1 MARARTKTFIG
12 MMPVW
17 LSFPETEDYQVI
29 DMKCRMRSRIHHH
42 LLFLPL
48 LVLLL
53 GWSGFSIAQAQ
64 AESRLDV
71 TSSDTSGFPMVS
83 LNVIA
88 AAGDSSRLPD
98 LNGLILNEA
107 GQPVTDYQVTQTD
120 VGTELIFII
129 DANASIGQRDE
140 AGGLTRHE
148 KVRDSIIRYAN
159 QFMDKGQLDRVSI
172 IVPSEDGAVL
182 LLDQAVFPNA
192 VINEVNFYEAVPVDP
207 TPLNEMVSLAL
218 DKATESRAE
227 GRFQAV
233 VLFTDGAELDE
244 QLDYPTLVN
253 KAQAINIP
261 IFSAILGARADEDEI
276 ANVNGLAQ
284 PTRGSYV
291 HMPETTGTDPIY
303 NLIQSH
309 GSQFQVQYRSQL
321 ASSGLHDLALELA
334 GASAETQ
341 VEVEIA
347 PPATEI
353 VVDNSRPIRRVVAS
367 PDDPLTSAEPA
378 NQPIVARVTW
388 PDGHTRML
396 ADATLLVDGTPQPPV
411 SNPELSADG
420 LIILDWDIRNLDAGT
435 YELFV
440 KVNDELGL
448 QGQSNVLPMAIVVE
462 GLAEGVTET
471 VATAPAGEV
480 EEGASEATQGLL
492 QNLSLAGL
500 AIGLLALLGA
510 VIIIILVIVLIRRR
524 RRDETP
530 PAAPAAPV
538 TQSASPAEH
547 EATQVIMPAFAAQSS
562 TSAYFE
568 PLENAPDHGNNIAL
582 PSSNV
587 AIGRDPNLAQVVFAD
602 KSVSRLHARVME
614 QNGVFQLYDEG
625 SASGTY
631 INFKQIT
638 LKPQVLNDND
648 DVHFGRVHLR
658 FHVVPVVEDADS
670 TQVMPSPMRPEEA
683 GPVAAEEGLSTQ
695 PYMPNQPGSA
705 GRPQAPPPRRDEP
718 SPQSD
723 EDEDDIS
730 TQPYMP
736 HSPRR

>member
-1 MARARTKTFIG
+1 MG
-12 MMPVW
+12 
-17 LSFPETEDYQVI
+17 
-29 DMKCRMRSRIHHH
+29 SRNHH
-42 LLFLPL
+42 LSLFLLIFLML
-48 LVLLL
+48 LAL
-53 GWSGFSIAQAQ
+53 SGFPNAQAQ
-64 AESRLDV
+64 AESRLDI
-71 TSSDTSGFPMVS
+71 TSSDGSKFPVVS

-88 AAGDSSRLPD
+88 STGDSSRLSD
-98 LNGLILNEA
+98 LSGLILSEA
-107 GQPVTDYQVTQTD
+107 GQQIADYEVAETY

-129 DANASIGQRDE
+129 DANASIGQRDD
-140 AGGLTRHE
+140 AGGQTRHE
-148 KVRDSIIRYAN
+148 KVRDSILRYAN
-159 QFMDKGQLDRVSI
+159 QFMDEEQLDRVSI
-172 IVPSEDGAVL
+172 IVPSEDGADL
-182 LLDQAVFPNA
+182 LLDRAVFPNA
-192 VINEVNFYEAVPVDP
+192 VINEINFYEALPVDP
-207 TPLNEMVSLAL
+207 TPLNEMISLAL
-218 DKATESRAE
+218 DRATESYAD

-244 QLDYPTLVN
+244 QLDYPTLVD

-261 IFSAILGARADEDEI
+261 IFSVILGARADEDEI
-276 ANVNGLAQ
+276 TNVNGLSQ

-291 HMPETTGTDPIY
+291 HMPEPTGTDPLY
-303 NLIQSH
+303 SLIQSH
-309 GSQFQVQYRSQL
+309 GPQFQVQYRSRL
-321 ASSGLHDLALELA
+321 ASSGLHDVAVELA
-334 GASAETQ
+334 GARAETQ
-341 VEVEIA
+341 VEVEVA

-378 NQPIVARVTW
+378 SQPIVARVTW
-388 PDGHTRML
+388 PDGHPRML
-396 ADATLLVDGTPQPPV
+396 TDATLLVDGSPQPPA

-420 LIILDWDIRNLDAGT
+420 LIILDWDISNLDEGT

-448 QGQSNVLPMAIVVE
+448 QGHSNVLPMAIIVE
-462 GLAEGVTET
+462 GLAGEVTET
-471 VATAPAGEV
+471 MDTAPANEV
-480 EEGASEATQGLL
+480 EEGTDKAFQDLV

-500 AIGLLALLGA
+500 AIGLLALFGA
-510 VIIIILVIVLIRRR
+510 VIILILALVLLRRR
-524 RRDETP
+524 RRTKAIKAQTAVP
-530 PAAPAAPV
+530 TA
-538 TQSASPAEH
+538 QSASPGEH
-547 EATQVIMPAFAAQSS
+547 EATQVIMPAFAVQSS
-562 TSAYFE
+562 ASAYFE
-568 PLENAPDHGNNIAL
+568 PLENAPDHGNNITL
-582 PSSNV
+582 TSNNV
-587 AIGRDPNLAQVVFAD
+587 AIGRDPKLAQVVFAD

-658 FHVVPVVEDADS
+658 FHVVPTVEDADS
-670 TQVMPSPMRPEEA
+670 TQVMPSPVRSDEA
-683 GPVAAEEGLSTQ
+683 SPMAAEEDLSTQ

-705 GRPQAPPPRRDEP
+705 GRPQAPPPRDAP
-718 SPQSD
+718 PPATD

>member
-1 MARARTKTFIG
+1 
-12 MMPVW
+12 MMRVW
-17 LSFPETEDYQVI
+17 LSFPKAKDSKVI
-29 DMKCRMRSRIHHH
+29 DVKCRMGSRIHHFS
-42 LLFLPL
+42 LFLSL
-48 LVLLL
+48 FLLLL
-53 GWSGFSIAQAQ
+53 GWSGFPNAQAQ

-71 TSSDTSGFPMVS
+71 TSSDTSDFPMVS

-88 AAGDSSRLPD
+88 SAGDSSRLPD
-98 LNGLILNEA
+98 LSGLILSEA
-107 GQPVTDYQVTQTD
+107 GQSVADYEVTETN

-148 KVRDSIIRYAN
+148 KVRESIIRYAD
-159 QFMDKGQLDRVSI
+159 QFMDEGQLDRVSI
-172 IVPSEDGAVL
+172 IVPSGDGAVV
-182 LLDQAVFPNA
+182 LLDRAVFPNA
-192 VINEVNFYEAVPVDP
+192 VINEVNFYEAVPVNP

-261 IFSAILGARADEDEI
+261 IFSAILGARADPDEI
-276 ANVNGLAQ
+276 VNVNGLSQ

-291 HMPETTGTDPIY
+291 HMPEPTETDPIY

-309 GSQFQVQYRSQL
+309 SSQFQVQYRSQL
-321 ASSGLHDLALELA
+321 ASSGLHDVALELA
-334 GASAETQ
+334 GARAGTK

-367 PDDPLTSAEPA
+367 LDDPLTSAEPA
-378 NQPIVARVTW
+378 IQPIVARVTW
-388 PDGHTRML
+388 PDGHPRML
-396 ADATLLVDGTPQPPV
+396 TGVTLLVDGTPQPPV

-420 LIILDWDIRNLDAGT
+420 LIILDWDIRNLDDGT

-471 VATAPAGEV
+471 VATAAADEV
-480 EEGASEATQGLL
+480 EEGTGEATQGLL

-500 AIGLLALLGA
+500 AIGLLALIGA
-510 VIIIILVIVLIRRR
+510 VIIITLVIVLLRRR
-524 RRDETP
+524 AEAS
-530 PAAPAAPV
+530 PAAPAAPA
-538 TQSASPAEH
+538 TQLAGPGEH
-547 EATQVIMPAFAAQSS
+547 EATQVIMPAFAAHSS
-562 TSAYFE
+562 ASAYFE

-587 AIGRDPNLAQVVFAD
+587 AIGRDPNLVQIVFAD

-658 FHVVPVVEDADS
+658 FHVVPAIEDADS

-683 GPVAAEEGLSTQ
+683 GPVTAEEGLSTQ

-705 GRPQAPPPRRDEP
+705 GRPQAPAPRRDAPPPKSDE
-718 SPQSD
+718 D